1 MLLLRKIHYILLFF
15 VVSAASGDEICN
27 DEGIGVSD
35 GYFSRA
41 LNDSCFTFIG
51 LLPDAPRSI
60 EFTGPDFL
68 YSRSLTGA
76 ERAIV
81 VGGVKVYFDR
91 GFDSL
96 QQQYQ
101 CDRLI
106 QSGVHEPKILV
117 GGITALPELLSED
130 RRELF
135 ISPRQAYPILES
147 GQGKALFIGDVKPH
161 RYSYAFQEGIAREDV
176 IELATEIQAQ
186 YKTAAEWRPLLLV
199 GSRQDYYDYLNRV
212 KTPLVGV
219 YFLDGG
225 IEAHKKYLAERKAML
240 YAKEERKKPTCPML
254 P

>member
-1 MLLLRKIHYILLFF
+1 MILWVANCDAFCRIGNDDHIGVHSSYSLNDTCFLFSDALLKVSGSNIYSASDFIDLRKSINSESYG
-15 VVSAASGDEICN
+15 SKN
-27 DEGIGVSD
+27 T
-35 GYFSRA
+35 
-41 LNDSCFTFIG
+41 LNI
-51 LLPDAPRSI
+51 
-60 EFTGPDFL
+60 
-68 YSRSLTGA
+68 
-76 ERAIV
+76 
-81 VGGVKVYFDR
+81 YFDS
-91 GFDSL
+91 GHDSL

-106 QSGVHEPKILV
+106 QSGAIEPKILV
-117 GGITALPELLSED
+117 GGITALPQLLSED
-130 RRELF
+130 RHELF
-135 ISPRQAYPILES
+135 LSPRQAYPILEN
-147 GQGKALFIGDVKPH
+147 GQGIALFIGDVKPH